1 MTLAR
6 ALRRFSL
13 RAKFVLPISI
23 VMCVSVF
30 VISTYLI
37 RQQADGFHR
46 EFEENGQTLARLVA
60 RQAES
65 GVLFEDKEELNSILE
80 QLTVINDVRYAVII
94 DNEGKILAEVGAWP
108 VTNKETQEPIHIAA
122 DRSSMQYMQFDK
134 NPSCIQ
140 FECPIVTIQET
151 LNPENLGTTGRI
163 DSSMTRSSSEQQ
175 IGTLRVLW
183 SLEQVEHAIA
193 KSTRTAVILTV
204 LILLL
209 TIVILALIVRAVVE
223 PVKRLVEATDRV
235 TCGNYAQKV
244 EVVHEDEIGQLALTF
259 NEMIESLRQS
269 REAIEEYNRTLEQ
282 RIQERT
288 RALEEAQAQLT
299 QSEKMNAIGQ
309 LSAGVAHELNN
320 PLGGILGYAQF
331 ALEKLRK
338 GNVINPDSPDA
349 KNFVRYLS
357 DIETQAR
364 RCKTIVQNLLRFAR
378 TSHTAEFEPVDINK
392 AIEETRTFVEHQLN
406 MHQIHLIT
414 DLDEHLPIVYG
425 NISQLQQVFTNLIIN
440 AMHASPT
447 DSSITIRTR
456 HSQPVGEFV
465 GTVEMQ
471 FIDQGCGIPAENMK
485 KIFEPFF
492 TTKEVGKGTGL
503 GLSVSYGIIR
513 EHGGEIRVH
522 STVGVG
528 TTFTIVLPLQ
538 KKGPSTDIDPR
549 SFISAPI
556 ASKG

>member
-1 MTLAR
+1 MTLPL

-13 RAKFVLPISI
+13 RAKFILPISI
-23 VMCVSVF
+23 VVCVSVF
-30 VISTYLI
+30 AISTYLI

-46 EFEENGQTLARLVA
+46 EFEENGQTMSRLVA

-65 GVLFEDKEELNSILE
+65 GVLFEDRDDLKSILG
-80 QLTVINDVRYAVII
+80 QLTVIDDVSYAVIT
-94 DNEGKILAEVGAWP
+94 DNEGKVLAEIGTWPTTNHETPKP
-108 VTNKETQEPIHIAA
+108 VTIAT
-122 DRSSMQYMQFDK
+122 DRSSMQYIQFEK
-134 NPSCIQ
+134 EHSCIQ
-140 FECPIVTIQET
+140 FVSPIVTIQET

-163 DSSMTRSSSEQQ
+163 DSSMTSGSSEQQ

-183 SLEQVEHAIA
+183 SLEQVEKAIE
-193 KSTRTAVILTV
+193 KSTTTAIVLT
-204 LILLL
+204 LFILLL
-209 TIVILALIVRAVVE
+209 TIVVLALVVRAVIE
-223 PVKRLVEATDRV
+223 PVKRLVEATDQV
-235 TCGNYAQKV
+235 ACGNYTQKV

-338 GNVINPDSPDA
+338 GNVINPDSPDS

-378 TSHTAEFEPVDINK
+378 TSHTAEFEAVDINK

-406 MHQIHLIT
+406 MHQIHLVT
-414 DLDEHLPIVYG
+414 DLGENLPIIYG

-440 AMHASPT
+440 AMHASPP
-447 DSSITIRTR
+447 DSAITIRTR

-538 KKGPSTDIDPR
+538 KKSPTTDIDVRPFT
-549 SFISAPI
+549 SV